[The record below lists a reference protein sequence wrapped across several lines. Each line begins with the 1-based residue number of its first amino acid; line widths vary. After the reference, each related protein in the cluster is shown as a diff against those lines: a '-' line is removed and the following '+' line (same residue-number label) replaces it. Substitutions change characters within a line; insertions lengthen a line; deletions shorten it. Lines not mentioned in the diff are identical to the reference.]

1 MKAIPCILSINIYIC
16 HMFEIFTTLLFY
28 TVKSIVLYCLP
39 SVPCHITPNALY
51 LWEKCNRELLLYI
64 FKTWCIFLYVRFW
77 YLLSFGNIFA
87 HINKLPKTHSL
98 QKIFPLN
105 VADITEIPLLS
116 FLVRLSVSHVLCL
129 RRFVTSVSLCGH
141 NVPSVYMN
149 PAHKSF
155 IGQSALITPSR
166 SLLMYLGGLQRA
178 AEYQISLHCG
188 LC

>member
-1 MKAIPCILSINIYIC
+1 MHCTCWRNAVVNCFCTFLRLDAYFYMYVFDIFCRLEIYL
-16 HMFEIFTTLLFY
+16 HTFPL
-28 TVKSIVLYCLP
+28 
-39 SVPCHITPNALY
+39 IT
-51 LWEKCNRELLLYI
+51 KRV
-64 FKTWCIFLYVRFW
+64 FV
-77 YLLSFGNIFA
+77 
-87 HINKLPKTHSL
+87 NKLPKNHSL

-105 VADITEIPLLS
+105 VADITESLLLS
-116 FLVRLSVSHVLCL
+116 FLVRLSVSLMICL

-141 NVPSVYMN
+141 NVPCFYIN

-166 SLLMYLGGLQRA
+166 SLLMYFGGLQRA